1 LASFSRR
8 KFIRLA
14 TTLAGSA
21 LVIAGLGGIITTG
34 KAEAPSSTSSTLT
47 SSSSSSSAPAVLFS
61 KDYSDF
67 LAWLGTAS
75 KKVENRR
82 LTMSL
87 ETEFTPLAVQHRD
100 ADFSSATGITDSYNL
115 LPYQSQLAAVQL
127 MASTQSPTYDL
138 FSVDNQNLGAFNK
151 HVVSPYDLATR
162 YPDLTYPGLDYP
174 DFDPILWENVATYP
188 PAVSGGPG
196 GNSSSNVFLLPFD
209 TPTMILFYRKD
220 IYAKLGLVP
229 PTTWDDYFEN
239 VKTVKNSSLIGFASA
254 TEATANISVV
264 YEFMNHLSSFGG
276 KFWEVDGNKLVP
288 AINSDAAVA
297 ALENFVRF
305 QPYADPGSAFYTWTD
320 VFTSLAK
327 GLSATGILWHDYA
340 GWLSDPSRTLYPGQ
354 FGYAQVPAGPQG
366 SFSTYGG
373 AGVGVS
379 KYSRNPDAAWLWMQ
393 WATAKGTAEAL
404 LLDTYHILPTRQS
417 VLSVPEIQTTLQ
429 QGAYGATLLAQQLY
443 ASNKVVPLI
452 GFPAWFQVL
461 DVISAHLHSA
471 WSGLESPAQ
480 ALSAAQQGVEQLG
493 ALTF

>member
-1 LASFSRR
+1 LANPSRR
-8 KFIRLA
+8 KFIRLV

-21 LVIAGLGGIITTG
+21 LVVAGLGGIVTSG
-34 KAEAPSSTSSTLT
+34 QVQAPQSPSSTLT
-47 SSSSSSSAPAVLFS
+47 SSTSAPSTTPELFS
-61 KDYSDF
+61 KDYADF
-67 LAWLGTAS
+67 LAWLGPAS
-75 KKVENRR
+75 KKVTSKR
-82 LTMSL
+82 LTISL
-87 ETEFTPLAVQHRD
+87 ESEFTPLAVQRRD
-100 ADFSSATGITDSYNL
+100 QDFTSATGITDGYNL
-115 LPYQSQLAAVQL
+115 LPYQQQLATVQL
-127 MASTQSPTYDL
+127 MTSTQSSTYDV
-138 FSVDNQNLGAFNK
+138 FSVDNQNLGTFNK
-151 HVVSPYDLATR
+151 HIVTPYDLAAR
-162 YPDLTYPGLDYP
+162 YPEITYQGIDYP

-188 PAVSGGPG
+188 AAAPGAPG

-220 IYAKLGLVP
+220 IYAKLGLSP
-229 PTTWDDYFEN
+229 PKTWDEYFDN
-239 VKTVKNSSLIGFASA
+239 VKTIRNSTQIGFACA

-264 YEFMNHLSSFGG
+264 YEYMNHLTSFGG
-276 KFWEVDGNKLVP
+276 KFWEVNGNTLVP
-288 AINSDAAVA
+288 VFDSDAAVA
-297 ALENFVRF
+297 ALDNFTRF

-340 GWLSDPSRTLYPGQ
+340 GWLSDPARTIYPGQ

-417 VLSVPEIQTTLQ
+417 VLAVPEFQAALQ
-429 QGAYGATLLAQQLY
+429 QEAYVATKLAQQLY

-452 GFPAWFQVL
+452 GFPGWLQVL
-461 DVISAHLHSA
+461 DVIAGHLHNA
-471 WSGLESPAQ
+471 WSGLESSKQ
-480 ALSAAQQGVEQLG
+480 ALSAARQGVEKLG
-493 ALTF
+493 PLTF